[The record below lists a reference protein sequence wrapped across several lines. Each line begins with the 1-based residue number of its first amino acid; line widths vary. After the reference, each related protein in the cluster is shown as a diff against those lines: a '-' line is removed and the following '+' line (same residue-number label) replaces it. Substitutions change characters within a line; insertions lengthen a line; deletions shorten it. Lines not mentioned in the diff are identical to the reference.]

1 MIVIML
7 IVIIVFLMIS
17 ILVWPRSTG
26 DPWTS
31 NRGTLES
38 PLHWISPNMIIWCWF
53 WWWWWSWRCFIQW
66 RQWWWQ
72 RWPRPSKIRSLSQPT
87 NTAFLLHLPHSQDH
101 TLPYH
106 FPISIP
112 YIFVSM
118 ISFNFFTKSH
128 CRCPIR
134 KSPPGD
140 KWSWWLM
147 YCRYHKTSPK
157 ARLVWLHAT
166 WGQGHFL

>member
-1 MIVIML
+1 MPLLAAPLSHLGSDSPMGTDAQTERLNIVGIPELTDSQYWQLAIIMIML
-7 IVIIVFLMIS
+7 IVIIVFLMIT
-17 ILVWPRSTG
+17 ILVWPRSTR

-38 PLHWISPNMIIWCWF
+38 PLHWISHNMIIWCWC

-118 ISFNFFTKSH
+118 ISFNFYKIS
-128 CRCPIR
+128 
-134 KSPPGD
+134 
-140 KWSWWLM
+140 L
-147 YCRYHKTSPK
+147 
-157 ARLVWLHAT
+157 
-166 WGQGHFL
+166 